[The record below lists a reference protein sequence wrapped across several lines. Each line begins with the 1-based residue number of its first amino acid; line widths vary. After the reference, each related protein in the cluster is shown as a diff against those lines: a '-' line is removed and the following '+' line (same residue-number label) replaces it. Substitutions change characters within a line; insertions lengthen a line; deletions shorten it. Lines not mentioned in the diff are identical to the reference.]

1 MYTESRGFQHEIKI
15 KLISLLSISTEDDQ
29 QSPLILTSKS
39 ELNLANI
46 GSSGIEVKEVSHKTH
61 FRSASNATTS
71 LDKLDSCGIIATT
84 KNTNKPK
91 YKPTPIDLNT
101 KFQDIDEMFLAEQL
115 TYIDKELFQ
124 KVIPHHC
131 LGPIWSSRIKKQP
144 NGATTGNFETISGF
158 INQFN
163 VVTFIVQGTVLEN
176 YNQTPYQRAKII
188 EKWIR
193 IALYCRNYKNFSSL
207 NAIVQ
212 GLDTECVSRL
222 EKTWNEVS
230 S

>member
-1 MYTESRGFQHEIKI
+1 MFVYFVCCI
-15 KLISLLSISTEDDQ
+15 DDQ
-29 QSPLILTSKS
+29 QILRSPFIIQSKS

-46 GSSGIEVKEVSHKTH
+46 GDNIEVKKIPTKTH
-61 FRSASNATTS
+61 YRSASNAAS
-71 LDKLDSCGIIATT
+71 LDKLDSCGLVASGGAAGVT
-84 KNTNKPK
+84 KTSNKPK
-91 YKPTPIDLNT
+91 YKPNPIDLNT
-101 KFQDIDEMFLAEQL
+101 KFQDIDEIFFAEQL

-144 NGATTGNFETISGF
+144 NGATTCNFETISAF
-158 INQFN
+158 IDQFN
-163 VVTFIVQGTVLEN
+163 VVTFIVQATVLEN

-188 EKWIR
+188 ERWIR

-230 S
+230 L

>member
-1 MYTESRGFQHEIKI
+1 MDE
-15 KLISLLSISTEDDQ
+15 LL
-29 QSPLILTSKS
+29 
-39 ELNLANI
+39 
-46 GSSGIEVKEVSHKTH
+46 
-61 FRSASNATTS
+61 F
-71 LDKLDSCGIIATT
+71 
-84 KNTNKPK
+84 
-91 YKPTPIDLNT
+91 
-101 KFQDIDEMFLAEQL
+101 AEQL

-131 LGPIWSSRIKKQP
+131 LGAIWSSRKKQN
-144 NGATTGNFETISGF
+144 NGSNLCNFETISAF
-158 INQFN
+158 IEQFN
-163 VVTFIVQGTVLEN
+163 VITFIVQGTVLEN

-212 GLDTECVSRL
+212 GLDTQCVSRL

-230 S
+230 LLVI

>member
-1 MYTESRGFQHEIKI
+1 MSYDNKIERPVVTKIQSRK
-15 KLISLLSISTEDDQ
+15 
-29 QSPLILTSKS
+29 
-39 ELNLANI
+39 
-46 GSSGIEVKEVSHKTH
+46 H
-61 FRSASNATTS
+61 FRSASNATS
-71 LDKLDSCGIIATT
+71 LDKLDMCGASSTLATGSVT
-84 KNTNKPK
+84 TNSNKPK
-91 YKPTPIDLNT
+91 YKPHPIDLNT
-101 KFQDIDEMFLAEQL
+101 KFQDIDELFFAEQL

-131 LGPIWSSRIKKQP
+131 LGPIWSSRIKKQS
-144 NGATTGNFETISGF
+144 NGITTCNFETISAF
-158 INQFN
+158 IDQFN
-163 VVTFIVQGTVLEN
+163 VITFIVQGTVLEN

-222 EKTWNEVS
+222 EKTWHEVS
-230 S
+230 L